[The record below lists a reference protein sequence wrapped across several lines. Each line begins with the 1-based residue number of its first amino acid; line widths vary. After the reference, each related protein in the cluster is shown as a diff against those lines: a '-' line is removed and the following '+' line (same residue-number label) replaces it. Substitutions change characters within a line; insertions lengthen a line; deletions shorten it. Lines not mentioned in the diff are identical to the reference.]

1 MLSVAFASP
10 HYPAVLDWPI
20 RSLVARDQ
28 SAGGVRDRKGP
39 EPAPAHF
46 DLAQV
51 LATTAM

>member
-20 RSLVARDQ
+20 RSLVARDR
-28 SAGGVRDRKGP
+28 SAGGVRDP
-39 EPAPAHF
+39 EGTGTRACSLRP
-46 DLAQV
+46 AQV